1 MINLPEVLLD
11 EVDTPSLIIDIQKT
25 ESNLKK
31 MQLICDNNKIKLRP
45 HIKTHKMVS
54 MALRQIELG
63 ACGISCAK
71 LGEAEIMAEGGIE
84 DIFVA
89 YPIVTKAR
97 FEKAYRLSKKIKRLI
112 LSVDSYQQAK
122 LLSNYAQQKD
132 VVFEVRLE
140 IDTGAHRCGV
150 EEIEI
155 VDIAKKIVKLS
166 NIKLT
171 GIYTFKSLIYQEEI
185 TTSSQLAAE
194 EEAEKMIDI
203 ANQLKESGI
212 SPLEISVGSTPTV
225 KELMKYDLDEVR
237 PGTYIYNDIM
247 LVSEGFCAEEDIA
260 ACICVSIVSIK
271 KDGTLIIDGGSK
283 SISTDIDL
291 NKEPYYYYSNAICNN
306 KNLILSKMNEEHG
319 YLIPKNNKEKYNIGD
334 KLLLY
339 PLHICTTI
347 NLYDYG
353 YIYDGVRLLKEKVE
367 ARGKVV

>member
-11 EVDTPSLIIDIQKT
+11 EIETPSLIIDIQKT
-25 ESNLKK
+25 ERNLEK

-71 LGEAEIMAEGGIE
+71 LGEAEIMAEGGVE

-150 EEIEI
+150 EETEI

-171 GIYTFKSLIYQEEI
+171 GIYTFKSLIHQEEI
-185 TTSSQLAAE
+185 TTSSRLAAK
-194 EEAEKMIDI
+194 EEAEKMITV
-203 ANQLKESGI
+203 ANQLKEIGI

-225 KELMKYDLDEVR
+225 KELLNYDIDEVR
-237 PGTYIYNDIM
+237 PGTYIFNDVM
-247 LVSEGFCAEEDIA
+247 LVSEGVCTKDDIA

-271 KDGTLIIDGGSK
+271 KDGTLIIDGGCK

-291 NKEPYYYYSNAICNN
+291 HKEPYYYNANAICNN
-306 KNLILSKMNEEHG
+306 NLILSKMNEEHG
-319 YLIPKNNKEKYNIGD
+319 YLTPKNNKKKYNIGD

-347 NLYDYG
+347 NLYNYG
-353 YIYDGVRLLKEKVE
+353 YIYNGVNLLKEKVD